1 MLFMLFMQ
9 GGGSIISLT
18 KTDPTRPQDPST
30 GPQSIILQQGL
41 AMARSLLG
49 VVGGLLRLPNPKPKL
64 I

>member
-1 MLFMLFMQ
+1 MLFMQ
-9 GGGSIISLT
+9 GGGGSIISLT